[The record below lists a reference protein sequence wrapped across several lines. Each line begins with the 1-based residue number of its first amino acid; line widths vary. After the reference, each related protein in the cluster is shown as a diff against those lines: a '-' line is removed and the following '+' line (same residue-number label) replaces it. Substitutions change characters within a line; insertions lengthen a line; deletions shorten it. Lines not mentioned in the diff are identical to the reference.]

1 MGCFG
6 LGDALQ
12 VLTLRRATS
21 GGLTCPKS
29 GLFVVTQQMGAKSA
43 TKEESES
50 KNGQKVGRWCDKEQQ
65 GVGSSA

>member
-1 MGCFG
+1 M
-6 LGDALQ
+6 Q

-29 GLFVVTQQMGAKSA
+29 GLFVVTQLMRAKSA
-43 TKEESES
+43 KKEESES
-50 KNGQKVGRWCDKEQQ
+50 RNGQKVGRWCDKEQQ

>member
-12 VLTLRRATS
+12 VWTLRRATS

-29 GLFVVTQQMGAKSA
+29 GLFVVTQQMGAKNA
-43 TKEESES
+43 KKEESES

>member
-43 TKEESES
+43 KKEESET

>member
-1 MGCFG
+1 VGCFG

-12 VLTLRRATS
+12 LLTLRRATS

-43 TKEESES
+43 KKEESES
-50 KNGQKVGRWCDKEQQ
+50 KKV
-65 GVGSSA
+65 

>member
-43 TKEESES
+43 KKEESES